1 MNSLFLPAPNSAAPA
16 SKRWPAWAHYALI
29 ATTLI
34 ALMVGL
40 IAVEAWQEK
49 LRYRERATVA
59 TRNIA
64 ALLDSRISDVADKVD
79 VVLRDVGN
87 HYEEQAEQGRLTA
100 TWLNRQLQRHE
111 ALLPEVSNLRVLD
124 KDGFARYGGGLPA
137 GNPVSLSDR
146 EFYSRARDDPASRL
160 IVFGPI
166 FGRISQQW
174 VLVFARRLN
183 APDGSFAGVVYANLA
198 TAYFD
203 KILSPLTLGKYGA
216 ATLRM
221 TDLSLVHRYPDTHGQ
236 VGSREVS
243 PELREMVQ
251 AHPERGDYLA
261 STALDGI
268 ERSNAY
274 RKLER
279 YPFYVIVGLATED
292 YLGGWHDNVFMLS
305 GLAGLAILLTGFAAM
320 LVYRTNRRLLTDIEQ
335 RKLIAA
341 ELEQHRDHLEEL
353 VSTRTK
359 ELERA
364 VENTRLFVKM
374 APICIA
380 MFDREMNY
388 LSTSDLWLTEIVRGR
403 RQLLGRNCYEI
414 NPDLPQTWK
423 QAHQQGL
430 GGRATRNDADP
441 WCPADGSRR
450 WLYWAVAPWRHPNGQ
465 IDGVII
471 FAEDITRRKQV
482 EQALRA
488 SEEQFRAFFNTQA
501 LGTAMVLLDGN
512 FLRVNQTLCE
522 MTGYREDELLAM
534 GPAKLTHPDDRPQLD
549 ALLTFLGG
557 KGLSYKSERRYIRKD
572 GEVIWIQV
580 NAALVRDEHGKV
592 LYAAET
598 IQEITARKLH
608 EARIADAMVKVELA
622 NKAKSRFLAAAS
634 HDLRQPLSALSIY
647 INVLAD
653 KVAPAEQQ
661 FVANMK
667 ECVAGLSNLLNDLLD
682 LSKLSAGVVK
692 VNVDD
697 FPIAD
702 LLDSLQSVYSP
713 VAESRGLR
721 LRSVPSKLIVR
732 TDQVLLHRIL
742 SNFIDNALR
751 YTNRGGVVVGCRRR
765 EGRVF
770 VEVWDSGVGIPADKR
785 SEIFEE
791 FRQLGDEARNS
802 GSGLGL
808 AIAAKTAD
816 LLGLEIQLRSQVGC
830 GSVFAIEIALGH
842 ADTLPAPPVR
852 VTARR
857 ALRIALVEDNRLVRD
872 ALTAAMQESGHQVVS
887 TASGDMM
894 LTALGTQPPDIVVSD
909 YRLAHGLTGY
919 EAISVLRARFGTA
932 LPAIIISGDT
942 DPLLL
947 RRMNDRGIVVL
958 HKPLDLEELQA
969 YLEDLS
975 YPANATSS

>member
-1 MNSLFLPAPNSAAPA
+1 MNSLLPPAPNSVASA
-16 SKRWPAWAHYALI
+16 SKRWPAWGHYALI
-29 ATTLI
+29 ATALI
-34 ALMVGL
+34 VLMVSL

-49 LRYRERATVA
+49 LRYRERASVA

-64 ALLDSRISDVADKVD
+64 GLLDRHISDVADKID
-79 VVLRDVGN
+79 VVLRDVAD
-87 HYEEQAEQGRLTA
+87 HYEEQSGQGRLNVA
-100 TWLNRQLQRHE
+100 WLSKQLQRHE
-111 ALLPEVSNLRVLD
+111 ALLPEVATLRIVD
-124 KDGFARYGGGLPA
+124 KEGFIRYGRGIAA

-146 EFYSRARDDPASRL
+146 EFYIRARENPVSGL
-160 IVFGPI
+160 IVTGPI
-166 FGRISQQW
+166 FARVSQQW
-174 VLVFARRLN
+174 VLVFARRLHS
-183 APDGSFAGVVYANLA
+183 PDGSFAGVVYANLA

-203 KILSPLTLGKYGA
+203 RILSSLTLGKYGA

-221 TDLSLVHRYPDTHGQ
+221 TDLSLVHRYPDTRGQ
-236 VGSREVS
+236 IGSRDVS
-243 PELREMVQ
+243 PQLREMVQ
-251 AHPERGDYLA
+251 ARPERGDYLA
-261 STALDGI
+261 ATALDGI

-274 RKLER
+274 RKLEH

-292 YLGGWHDNVFMLS
+292 YLGGWQDNVFMLS
-305 GLAGLAILLTGFAAM
+305 ALAGLAILLTGFAAM
-320 LVYRTNRRLLTDIEQ
+320 LIYRSNRRLLADIEE

-359 ELERA
+359 ELA
-364 VENTRLFVKM
+364 QASENTLLFVKL

-380 MFDREMNY
+380 MFDSKMNY

-403 RQLLGRNCYEI
+403 EQLLGRNCYEV
-414 NPDLPQTWK
+414 NADLPQTWK
-423 QAHQQGL
+423 QAHREGL
-430 GGRATRNDADP
+430 VGRPTRNDADL
-441 WCPADGSRR
+441 WFPADGSHH
-450 WLYWAVAPWRHPNGQ
+450 WLYWAVVPWRHPNGR

-471 FAEDITRRKQV
+471 YAEDITRRKQV

-512 FLRVNQTLCE
+512 FLRVNQTLCQ
-522 MTGYREDELLAM
+522 MTGYREEELLAM
-534 GPAKLTHPDDRPQLD
+534 GPSTLTHPDDRPQLD
-549 ALLTFLGG
+549 ALLAFLGG
-557 KGLSYKSERRYIRKD
+557 QGPSYRSERRYIRKD

-608 EARIADAMVKVELA
+608 EARLADAMVKVELA

-653 KVAPAEQQ
+653 KVAPSEQQ
-661 FVANMK
+661 SVANMK

-721 LRSVPSKLIVR
+721 LHSVPTKLIVR
-732 TDQVLLHRIL
+732 TDQVLLQRVL
-742 SNFIDNALR
+742 GNFIDNALR

-770 VEVWDSGVGIPADKR
+770 IEVWDSGIGIPVDKR
-785 SEIFEE
+785 CEIFEE

-816 LLGLEIQLRSQVGC
+816 LLGLEIQLRSRLGC
-830 GSVFAIEIALGH
+830 GSVFAIEVALGQ
-842 ADTLPAPPVR
+842 ANTLPAPPVR
-852 VTARR
+852 IPAQR

-894 LTALGTQPPDIVVSD
+894 LAALGEQPPDIVVSD

-919 EAISVLRARFGTA
+919 EAISVLRARFGAA